1 MAELEVETMPER
13 EDDTQA
19 EADDSMVLETKE
31 EAAPKAVDET
41 ALEDEAGDEAEG
53 EQKQQSQQKDPK
65 QHDKFGILVL
75 AGEIE
80 EYDPGGNNPHTFE

>member
-41 ALEDEAGDEAEG
+41 TLEDEVGDEAEG
-53 EQKQQSQQKDPK
+53 EQKQQPQQKDPK